1 MATSTIDANPEVTSI
16 IEAENDP
23 DLSLETGNDPE
34 LETIKAHVRQMDEE
48 AEKLGS
54 IQSEAPKQLAFPVG
68 SASVDANP
76 GDNNKLNWSLEM
88 SEDTELELIKAR
100 NLQMDEEAEK
110 LRNIQSEA
118 PKQMASPV
126 GSAPVDANTGDNN
139 KLNWSLEMSEETELE
154 LMKARNLEME
164 EEAKKLKQ
172 IQSEVAKEMTSPVKK
187 FFSAASNLDMSF
199 EEKAQVDA
207 RSVYCGNVDYGATAQ
222 ELEQHFHG
230 CGSIDRVTIM
240 CNKFDGQ
247 PKGFAYVEFANKDS
261 VDTAMALDDSLF
273 R

>member
-1 MATSTIDANPEVTSI
+1 MATSTIDANPEGTSI

-34 LETIKAHVRQMDEE
+34 LEAIKARVRQMDEE
-48 AEKLGS
+48 AEKLRN
-54 IQSEAPKQLAFPVG
+54 IQPEVPKQMASPVC
-68 SASVDANP
+68 SAPVNANP

-100 NLQMDEEAEK
+100 NL
-110 LRNIQSEA
+110 
-118 PKQMASPV
+118 
-126 GSAPVDANTGDNN
+126 
-139 KLNWSLEMSEETELE
+139 
-154 LMKARNLEME
+154 EME

-172 IQSEVAKEMTSPVKK
+172 IQSEVAKEMTSPVSK
-187 FFSAASNLDMSF
+187 FFSAASVLDMSY

-230 CGSIDRVTIM
+230 CGGIDRVTIM

>member
-1 MATSTIDANPEVTSI
+1 MATSTIDANPEGKSI

-34 LETIKAHVRQMDEE
+34 LEAIKARVRQMDEE
-48 AEKLGS
+48 AEKLRN
-54 IQSEAPKQLAFPVG
+54 IQPEVPKQMASPVC
-68 SASVDANP
+68 SAPVNANP

-100 NLQMDEEAEK
+100 NL
-110 LRNIQSEA
+110 
-118 PKQMASPV
+118 
-126 GSAPVDANTGDNN
+126 
-139 KLNWSLEMSEETELE
+139 
-154 LMKARNLEME
+154 EME
-164 EEAKKLKQ
+164 AEAKKLKQ
-172 IQSEVAKEMTSPVKK
+172 IQSEVAKEMTSPVSK
-187 FFSAASNLDMSF
+187 FFSAASVLDMSY

-230 CGSIDRVTIM
+230 CGGIDRVTIM

>member
-1 MATSTIDANPEVTSI
+1 MATSTIEANPGDSSI
-16 IEAENDP
+16 LDDNSDP

-34 LETIKAHVRQMDEE
+34 LEAIKARVHQMDEE
-48 AEKLGS
+48 AAKLKK
-54 IQSEAPKQLAFPVG
+54 IQSEVGKQIASPVVSAP
-68 SASVDANP
+68 VDANP
-76 GDNNKLNWSLEM
+76 GDNSILEHNNKLNWSLEM

-100 NLQMDEEAEK
+100 NL
-110 LRNIQSEA
+110 
-118 PKQMASPV
+118 
-126 GSAPVDANTGDNN
+126 
-139 KLNWSLEMSEETELE
+139 
-154 LMKARNLEME
+154 EME
-164 EEAKKLKQ
+164 AEAKKLKQ
-172 IQSEVAKEMTSPVKK
+172 IQSEVAKEMTSPVSK
-187 FFSAASNLDMSF
+187 FFSAASVLDMSY

-230 CGSIDRVTIM
+230 CGGIDRVTIM

-247 PKGFAYVEFANKDS
+247 PKGFAYVEFADKDS

>member
-1 MATSTIDANPEVTSI
+1 MASSTIEANPGDNSI
-16 IEAENDP
+16 PEDNNDP
-23 DLSLETGNDPE
+23 DLSLETENDPE
-34 LETIKAHVRQMDEE
+34 LKA
-48 AEKLGS
+48 
-54 IQSEAPKQLAFPVG
+54 
-68 SASVDANP
+68 
-76 GDNNKLNWSLEM
+76 
-88 SEDTELELIKAR
+88 IKAR
-100 NLQMDEEAEK
+100 VRQMDEEAEK
-110 LRNIQSEA
+110 LRNIQSEV
-118 PKQMASPV
+118 PKQMASPF
-126 GSAPVDANTGDNN
+126 GSAPVDANPRDNSILEHNN

-154 LMKARNLEME
+154 LIKARNLEME

-172 IQSEVAKEMTSPVKK
+172 IQSEVAKEMTSPVLK
-187 FFSAASNLDMSF
+187 FFSAASVLDMSF

-240 CNKFDGQ
+240 CNKFNGQ